1 MLWGACLEYKHET
14 GPAIPEI
21 ATHLSGARNDGKGRE
36 MASIESVKAREILDS
51 RGNPTIE
58 VEVVLVDGTAGVSS
72 VPSGASTGKYEA
84 LELRDGDKSRYG
96 GLGVLKAI
104 KHINGEIASTIVG
117 MSALEQAAIDQRLIE
132 LDGTANKARLGAN
145 ALLGTSLAV
154 AKAGASFRGIPL
166 YRYLGGARANLLP
179 VPMLNILNGGKHA
192 LGSTDFQEFMIMPVG
207 AANFNKALQISS
219 EVYHSLLK
227 VLGDKGLS
235 TNVGDEGGFAPRLP
249 SNKDALE
256 LILAAIDM
264 AGYKAGQ
271 DLFIALDP
279 AASTF
284 YQGGKHHSA
293 HGKYVLSQ
301 EGVTLSSTEMIDF
314 YVKLASD
321 YPVVS
326 IEDGLA
332 EDDWA
337 SWSLLTAQL
346 GKQTQIVGD
355 DLYATNMERLEKGI
369 AQKASNSILIKPN
382 QIGTLSETL
391 AVTKRAQQ
399 AGWTTIIS
407 HRSGETEDTT
417 IADLAVASNAGLIK
431 AGAPCRSERLA
442 KYNRLLRIEEEL
454 RGTAQYPGKKAL
466 YNLERIK

>member
-1 MLWGACLEYKHET
+1 
-14 GPAIPEI
+14 
-21 ATHLSGARNDGKGRE
+21 

-58 VEVVLVDGTAGVSS
+58 VEVVLVNGTAGVTS

-84 LELRDGDKSRYG
+84 VELRDSDKSRYG

-104 KHINGEIASTIVG
+104 KHVNSEIASAIAG

-154 AKAGASFRGIPL
+154 AKAGASFRSVPL
-166 YRYLGGARANLLP
+166 YRYLGEARAKLLP

-192 LGSTDFQEFMIMPVG
+192 RGSTDFQEFMIMPVG

-219 EVYHSLLK
+219 EVYHSLRK
-227 VLGDKGLS
+227 VLEDKGLN
-235 TNVGDEGGFAPRLP
+235 TNVGDEGGFAPQLP

-284 YQGGKHHSA
+284 YQ
-293 HGKYVLSQ
+293 HGKYVLSR
-301 EGVTLSSTEMIDF
+301 EGVTLSSSEMIDY
-314 YVKLASD
+314 YVKLTSD
-321 YPVVS
+321 YPVIS

-337 SWSLLTAQL
+337 NWSLLTARL
-346 GKQTQIVGD
+346 GKQIQFVGD
-355 DLYATNMERLEKGI
+355 DLYATNIERLEKGI

-391 AVTKRAQQ
+391 AVIKRAQQ

-417 IADLAVASNAGLIK
+417 IADLAVASNAGFIK

-454 RGTAQYPGKKAL
+454 RETAQYPGKKAL

>member
-1 MLWGACLEYKHET
+1 MTRK
-14 GPAIPEI
+14 
-21 ATHLSGARNDGKGRE
+21 K
-36 MASIESVKAREILDS
+36 MASIKSVKAREILDS
-51 RGNPTIE
+51 RGNPTVE
-58 VEVVLVDGTAGVSS
+58 VEVVLVEGTTGVAS

-84 LELRDGDKSRYG
+84 VELRDGDKRRYR

-104 KHINGEIASTIVG
+104 EHVNTEIASAIVG
-117 MSALEQAAIDQRLIE
+117 MFPLGQATIDQRLIE

-145 ALLGTSLAV
+145 AILGTSLAI
-154 AKAGASFRGIPL
+154 AKAGASFRGVPL
-166 YRYLGGARANLLP
+166 YRYLGGARAKQLP

-192 LGSTDFQEFMIMPVG
+192 SGSVDFQEFMIVPVG
-207 AANFNKALQISS
+207 AANFHKAMQMSS
-219 EVYHSLLK
+219 EVYHSLRK
-227 VLGDKGLS
+227 VLEEKTLS
-235 TNVGDEGGFAPRLP
+235 TNVGDEGGFAPRLS

-284 YQGGKHHSA
+284 YQHE
-293 HGKYVLSQ
+293 KYVLSR
-301 EGVTLSSTEMIDF
+301 EGVTLDSTELIDY
-314 YVKLASD
+314 YVKLVSN
-321 YPVVS
+321 YPIIS

-337 SWSLLTAQL
+337 SWSSLTAQL
-346 GKQTQIVGD
+346 GKQIQIVGD
-355 DLYATNMERLEKGI
+355 DLYTTNMKRLEKGI
-369 AQKASNSILIKPN
+369 AQKSSNSILIKLN

-391 AVTKRAQQ
+391 AVIKRAQQ

-417 IADLAVASNAGLIK
+417 IADLAVASNAGFIK
-431 AGAPCRSERLA
+431 SGAPCRSERLA
-442 KYNRLLRIEEEL
+442 KYNRLLKIEEEL
-454 RGTAQYPGKKAL
+454 GKAAQYPGKKAL
-466 YNLERIK
+466 YNLERMK

>member
-1 MLWGACLEYKHET
+1 
-14 GPAIPEI
+14 
-21 ATHLSGARNDGKGRE
+21 
-36 MASIESVKAREILDS
+36 MASIERVKAREILDS

-58 VEVVLVDGTAGVSS
+58 VEVVLVDGTAGVAS

-84 LELRDGDKSRYG
+84 VELRDGDKSRYR

-104 KHINGEIASTIVG
+104 EHVNSEIASTIAG

-145 ALLGTSLAV
+145 ALLATSLAV
-154 AKAGASFRGIPL
+154 AKAAASFRGIPL
-166 YRYLGGARANLLP
+166 YRYLGGPRANLLP

-192 LGSTDFQEFMIMPVG
+192 LGSTDFQEFMIIPVG

-219 EVYHSLLK
+219 EVYHSLHK
-227 VLGDKGLS
+227 VLEDKGLS

-256 LILAAIDM
+256 LIIAAIDT

-284 YQGGKHHSA
+284 YQDE
-293 HGKYVLSQ
+293 KYVLSQ
-301 EGVTLSSTEMIDF
+301 EGVTLGSPEMINY
-314 YVKLASD
+314 YVKLTSD
-321 YPVVS
+321 YPVIS

-337 SWSLLTAQL
+337 NWSLLTARL
-346 GKQTQIVGD
+346 GKQIQFVGD

-369 AQKASNSILIKPN
+369 AQNASNSILIKPN

-391 AVTKRAQQ
+391 AVIKRAQQ

-417 IADLAVASNAGLIK
+417 IADLAVASNAGFIK

-454 RGTAQYPGKKAL
+454 GEAEKYPGKRAL
-466 YNLERIK
+466 YNLERMK

>member
-1 MLWGACLEYKHET
+1 MRS
-14 GPAIPEI
+14 EI
-21 ATHLSGARNDGKGRE
+21 S
-36 MASIESVKAREILDS
+36 SIKAVKAREILDS

-58 VEVVLVDGTAGVSS
+58 VEVVLVDDIIGIAS

-84 LELRDGDKSRYG
+84 VELRDGDRSRYR

-104 KHINGEIASTIVG
+104 EHVNTEIASAIVG

-145 ALLGTSLAV
+145 TLLATSLAV
-154 AKAGASFRGIPL
+154 AKAGASFQGIPL
-166 YRYLGGARANLLP
+166 YSYLGGARASLLP

-207 AANFNKALQISS
+207 AANFNKAMQMSS
-219 EVYHSLLK
+219 EVYHSLRK
-227 VLGDKGLS
+227 VLEDKGLS
-235 TNVGDEGGFAPRLP
+235 TNVGDEGGFAPRLS
-249 SNKDALE
+249 SNKDVLD
-256 LILAAIDM
+256 LILAAINM

-284 YQGGKHHSA
+284 YQGGSHQSA

-301 EGVTLSSTEMIDF
+301 EGVTLGSTEMIDY

-321 YPVVS
+321 YPVIS

-332 EDDWA
+332 EDDWE

-346 GKQTQIVGD
+346 GKQIQLVGD
-355 DLYATNMERLEKGI
+355 DLYATNMERLERGI

-391 AVTKRAQQ
+391 AVIKRAQQ

-417 IADLAVASNAGLIK
+417 IADLAVASNAGFIK

-442 KYNRLLRIEEEL
+442 KYNRLLRIDEEL
-454 RGTAQYPGKKAL
+454 GKAAQYTGKRAL
-466 YNLERIK
+466 YDLERMK

>member
-1 MLWGACLEYKHET
+1 M
-14 GPAIPEI
+14 
-21 ATHLSGARNDGKGRE
+21 S
-36 MASIESVKAREILDS
+36 SIKSIKAREILDS

-58 VEVVLVDGTAGVSS
+58 AEVILDDGSVGVAA

-84 LELRDGDKSRYG
+84 VELRDGDKRRYG
-96 GLGVLKAI
+96 GLGVLKAVE
-104 KHINGEIASTIVG
+104 HVNTEIASAIVG
-117 MSALEQAAIDQRLIE
+117 MSALEQAAVDQRLIE

-145 ALLGTSLAV
+145 ALLATSLAV
-154 AKAGASFRGIPL
+154 AKAAAASRGLPL
-166 YRYLGGARANLLP
+166 YRYLGGARAKQLP

-192 LGSTDFQEFMIMPVG
+192 SDSVDFQEFMIVPLG
-207 AANFNKALQISS
+207 AANFHKAMQISS
-219 EVYHSLLK
+219 EVYHSLRKALE
-227 VLGDKGLS
+227 DKGLS
-235 TNVGDEGGFAPRLP
+235 TTVGDEGGFAPRLH
-249 SNKDALE
+249 SSKDALE
-256 LILAAIDM
+256 LILAAINI

-271 DLFIALDP
+271 DLLIALDP

-284 YQGGKHHSA
+284 HQDGR
-293 HGKYVLSQ
+293 YVLSR
-301 EGVTLSSTEMIDF
+301 EGVALSSTEMIDY
-314 YVKLASD
+314 YVKLVAN
-321 YPVVS
+321 YPVIS

-346 GKQTQIVGD
+346 GKQIQIVGD
-355 DLYATNMERLEKGI
+355 DLYVTNIERLEKGI
-369 AQKASNSILIKPN
+369 AQKTSNSILIKPN

-391 AVTKRAQQ
+391 AVIKRAQQ

-417 IADLAVASNAGLIK
+417 IADLAVATNAGFIK

-454 RGTAQYPGKKAL
+454 GKAARYSGKRAL
-466 YNLERIK
+466 YNLERMK